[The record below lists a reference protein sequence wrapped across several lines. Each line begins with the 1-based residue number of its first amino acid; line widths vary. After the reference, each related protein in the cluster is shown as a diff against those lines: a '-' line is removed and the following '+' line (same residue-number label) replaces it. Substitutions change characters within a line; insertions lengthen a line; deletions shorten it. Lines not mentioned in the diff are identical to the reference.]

1 MAFDRAAAKAS
12 GYSDEEINAYLQANP
27 EVEKNTPPA
36 PAGADAPPA
45 PSTQVPDIDRT
56 SEMMA
61 TAGLGAGAAISG
73 AAGLAKDLISP
84 AATAYGAYKLNQVAN
99 AAINRMGQP
108 IGGNPVPSG
117 PVNPAVGTPA
127 SPIGSPT
134 ATNVPVTGAVA
145 PESVP
150 IQQVAQQTARTAAP
164 AEASMMSRAGQLA
177 SQYAP
182 AMRAGLGMAGRVAGP
197 AGLAMGA
204 YDAGQMARETDLG
217 GRLAGGQGQRAQQAS
232 TNMLN
237 RNVSGYTPNPQEAQ
251 NILASGDERTI
262 NMYGGRLKLQGLA
275 SPGPNAFNSGFA
287 QQLNRMGR

>member
-36 PAGADAPPA
+36 PASADAPPP

-56 SEMMA
+56 NEVLG
-61 TAGLGAGAAISG
+61 TVGLGAGAAISG
-73 AAGLAKDLISP
+73 AAGLAKDLIAP

-99 AAINRMGQP
+99 AAINRMGQ
-108 IGGNPVPSG
+108 G
-117 PVNPAVGTPA
+117 PVAPTVGTP
-127 SPIGSPT
+127 SNPIGSPT
-134 ATNVPVTGAVA
+134 VTNVPVTGAVA

-164 AEASMMSRAGQLA
+164 AEASMMSRASQMA

-204 YDAGQMARETDLG
+204 YDAGQVARETDLG
-217 GRLAGGQGQRAQQAS
+217 GRLAAGQGQRAQQAS

-237 RNVSGYTPNPQEAQ
+237 RNVSGYTPNPQEAR
-251 NILASGDERTI
+251 NLLDSGDERTI